1 MGSDLL
7 LMDLFIYLVVI
18 LIIVAVVFTLFDK
31 KWSLKKLSIYEL
43 CN

>member
-31 KWSLKKLSIYEL
+31 K
-43 CN
+43 